1 MNTYDETHY
10 QKLTIYN
17 CLLGTHI
24 EKLKK
29 SLNDDIQANPCDMSF
44 VFGILK
50 QMFIIK
56 NEKKTFVFFVLP
68 NFDPEENIGK
78 KRPI

>member
-1 MNTYDETHY
+1 
-10 QKLTIYN
+10 
-17 CLLGTHI
+17 
-24 EKLKK
+24 
-29 SLNDDIQANPCDMSF
+29 MSF